1 MPLFVLLIMKKSGNI
16 LFYLIIIYILA
27 AGSWWSYL
35 LHSKNQEVKNAQL
48 EKIRYKLK
56 LERVADI
63 EDSSEM
69 KTVLNRYKRQ
79 RWMIIGEGSV
89 FMLILLFGLWRIY
102 RIRQKEL
109 ALALQQQNF
118 LLSITHE
125 LKSPIASVQLVL
137 ETIQKRQLT
146 NEQLQKLS
154 TNGLKDNDRLH
165 KLVQDLLLAAR
176 VEGGYEYSFS
186 EVHMNELLVECI
198 AWIRP
203 KYSGKIIFEPA
214 ENVIILAKGER
225 STLATAFSNLLEN
238 AVKYAENSEKINV
251 KLYKKKDQVA
261 VEIIDEGV
269 GIPKSERNKIFN
281 KFYRIGN
288 EDTRKTIGT
297 GLGLYIVKKVIEAH
311 NGTVTVKDNQPKG
324 TVFSVLI

>member
-1 MPLFVLLIMKKSGNI
+1 MKKSGNI

-35 LHSKNQEVKNAQL
+35 LHSKNLEVKNAQL

-56 LERVADI
+56 LEGVADI
-63 EDSSEM
+63 EGNSEM

-89 FMLILLFGLWRIY
+89 FMLILLVGLWRIY

-109 ALALQQQNF
+109 AIALQQQNF

-146 NEQLQKLS
+146 AEQLQKLS

-186 EVHMNELLVECI
+186 EVHMNELLEECI

-214 ENVIILAKGER
+214 ENEIILAKGER
-225 STLATAFSNLLEN
+225 STLSTAFSNLLEN

-269 GIPKSERNKIFN
+269 GIQKSERNKIFN